1 MKQSVLIVDDTTEN
15 IDVLE
20 AILQEDYKIKAATR
34 GKIALRIAEKSQPDI
49 ILLDIMMPEMDG
61 YEVCEKLKANPLTSH
76 IPIIFVTAMNEEKDE
91 AKGFNVGAVDYV
103 TKPVSP
109 VIVRARLKTHLA
121 LSNQQRE
128 LDIQVKDKTKE
139 LEVSRLDLVQ
149 RLGRASEYK
158 DNETGLHVVRMS
170 KYCKLIALE
179 YGLSEKEADLVEL
192 AAPMHDVGKI
202 GIEDRILQKPGKLDN
217 KEWAK
222 MQEHSLIGSEIL
234 GTHND
239 DLLHAASIMALQ
251 HHERWNGKGYPN
263 GLKKDGIHLYAR
275 IVAVADVYD
284 ALTSVRPY
292 KDAWTNEK
300 AVGLIKEERGEH
312 FDPIVVDAF
321 LNILDSVYEIR
332 EKFTD

>member
-20 AILQEDYKIKAATR
+20 AILQDDYKIKAATR

-61 YEVCEKLKANPLTSH
+61 YEVCKKLKENPLTAH
-76 IPIIFVTAMNEEKDE
+76 IPVIFVTAMNEEKDE
-91 AKGFNVGAVDYV
+91 AKGFTVGAIDYV

-109 VIVRARLKTHLA
+109 VIVKARVRTHLA

-128 LDIQVKDKTKE
+128 LDIQVKEKTSE
-139 LEVSRLDLVQ
+139 LHKSRIDLVQ

-179 YGLSEKEADLVEL
+179 YGVSDKEADLIEL

-202 GIEDRILQKPGKLDN
+202 GIEDKIIQKPGKLD
-217 KEWAK
+217 KDEWER
-222 MQEHSLIGSEIL
+222 MQEHSVIGSEIL
-234 GTHND
+234 GVHND
-239 DLLHAASIMALQ
+239 DLLNAASIMALQ
-251 HHERWNGKGYPN
+251 HHEKWNGKGYPN
-263 GLKKDGIHLYAR
+263 GLKKEEIHLYAR
-275 IVAVADVYD
+275 IVAVADVFD
-284 ALTSVRPY
+284 ALTSRRPY
-292 KDAWTNEK
+292 KEPWTNEK
-300 AVGLIKEERGEH
+300 AINLIKEERGEH
-312 FDPIVVDAF
+312 FDPIVADAF
-321 LNILDSVYEIR
+321 LSITDEIIKIQKQFLD
-332 EKFTD
+332 